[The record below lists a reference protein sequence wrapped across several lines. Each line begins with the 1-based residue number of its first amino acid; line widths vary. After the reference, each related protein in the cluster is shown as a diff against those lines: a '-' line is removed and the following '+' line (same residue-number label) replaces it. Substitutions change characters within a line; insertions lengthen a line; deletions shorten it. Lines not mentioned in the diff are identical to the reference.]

1 MPRPYKESPMT
12 QSSPPI
18 LEMRA
23 ITKRFPGLTALD
35 AVDFAVSAGEM
46 HALIGQNGAGKST
59 LMKVLAGVYP
69 LEDGDGEIR
78 IEGKPVRFTRP
89 RDALNQGIGVV

>member
-1 MPRPYKESPMT
+1 MT
-12 QSSPPI
+12 DSPPI

-35 AVDFAVSAGEM
+35 AVDFSVRGGEM

-69 LEDGDGEIR
+69 IDEGGEIR
-78 IEGKPVRFTRP
+78 IEGKPVHFAHP
-89 RDALNQGIGVV
+89 RDALKQGIGVVYQDLSLVPKL